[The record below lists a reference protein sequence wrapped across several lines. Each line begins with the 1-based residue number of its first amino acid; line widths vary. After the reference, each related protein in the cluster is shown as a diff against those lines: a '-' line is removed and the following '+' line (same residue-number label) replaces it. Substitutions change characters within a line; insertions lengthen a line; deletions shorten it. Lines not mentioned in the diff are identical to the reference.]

1 MDDTEKRFMQNLC
14 LQVRKQAISIA
25 NMEQAIKGLE
35 IKNGGV
41 FQTVPFGVVDITTA
55 QLVDAYHRGLKLDEL
70 ITLAN
75 GKYTGEQIVA
85 KLKKSITGGTR

>member
-1 MDDTEKRFMQNLC
+1 MDDTERRFMQNLC
-14 LQVRKQAISIA
+14 LQVRKQSVSIA
-25 NMEQAIKGLE
+25 NMEQAIKGLQVR
-35 IKNGGV
+35 NGGV

-55 QLVDAYHRGLKLDEL
+55 QLVEAYHRGLNLDEL

-85 KLKKSITGGTR
+85 KIKKSIGGRK